1 MEDADR
7 VRDIAEKLARNDRNE
22 VRLALDFEGG
32 KSEVGEDS
40 VPELY
45 LTPARRQK
53 LQKLGVIERVDTG
66 ENTPAT
72 SVPPQPVRPACCRVS
87 EGRARGMGR

>member
-45 LTPARRQK
+45 LTPARR
-53 LQKLGVIERVDTG
+53 
-66 ENTPAT
+66 
-72 SVPPQPVRPACCRVS
+72 
-87 EGRARGMGR
+87 

>member
-53 LQKLGVIERVDTG
+53 LQQLGVIERVDTG
-66 ENTPAT
+66 ENTTCHVGAPT
-72 SVPPQPVRPACCRVS
+72 
-87 EGRARGMGR
+87 ARSAGVLPSF